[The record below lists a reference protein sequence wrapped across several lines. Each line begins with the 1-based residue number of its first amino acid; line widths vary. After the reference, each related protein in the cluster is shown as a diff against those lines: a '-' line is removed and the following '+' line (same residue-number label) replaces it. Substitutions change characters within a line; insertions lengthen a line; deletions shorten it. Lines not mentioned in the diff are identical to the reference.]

1 MAPSGPEDGVRITAI
16 KGEDWIPTVVGDQSN
31 GVFRDVPDRAAPVVA
46 RVPAGAIVRSIA
58 EIETNAVPPDNRW
71 RLTEHGGKP
80 AYMLRSD
87 WAPIVQGGDP
97 ALDGILSA
105 YIERRQA

>member
-1 MAPSGPEDGVRITAI
+1 MRITAI
-16 KGEDWIPTVVGDQSN
+16 KGEDWVPTVSGDQSN

-46 RVPAGAIVRSIA
+46 RVPAATIVRSIA
-58 EIETNAVPPDNRW
+58 EVETNAIPPDNRW
-71 RLTEHGGKP
+71 RLTEHAGRP

-87 WAPIVQGGDP
+87 WAPVVQGGDP
-97 ALDGILSA
+97 LVDGRLTA